1 MGRPESPESV
11 VVASLHDDS
20 FASKPEVGNEIITMT
35 EKVEISSATENSL
48 HSDASVV
55 STEDVS
61 PSSAPTKSIDES
73 NSDIKKGSTSAA
85 ATANNENETEKASYP
100 TSPFSS
106 PLRRKQELELLSQL
120 GIAGKMREELS
131 EGAFHILQSI
141 ESTCCSFLYCSF
153 CI

>member
-1 MGRPESPESV
+1 MGRPESPES

-20 FASKPEVGNEIITMT
+20 FASKPEVGNEIVTMT
-35 EKVEISSATENSL
+35 EKVEISSVTENL
-48 HSDASVV
+48 LYSDASVV
-55 STEDVS
+55 STEDVLS
-61 PSSAPTKSIDES
+61 SSAPTNTDES